1 MIESEGRHG
10 TGWLRAWKLPACLLI
25 LGSGWSLARPET
37 ILLRPGKDSTLIESP
52 SGTLANGSGPAFF
65 AGRISAPSQSLR
77 RALIAFEIAS
87 ALPPGSTIT
96 SARLTLNLSA
106 TSAGPFTVR
115 LHRVLADWG
124 EGAST
129 SSGGAGAPALPGD
142 STWLHRFYDDV
153 FWTAPG
159 GDFSAATSGAVL
171 VDQLGSYSWGPTP
184 EMTADV
190 QSWLDH
196 PEGAYGW
203 MLLGDESVP
212 TTVKRF
218 DSREHPEEANR
229 PLLEVDYVPPC
240 DPAPL
245 GPGSWRRQCAAQEV
259 PASVLACADAAL
271 SDLGLPEIDPCAAV
285 RFETPRACRGRALGK
300 MSVLV
305 LNVCAGL
312 LQTSCPVATVEDA
325 CESTT
330 VGDLLSE
337 LARLI
342 LEGNCRRASGC
353 AGVLD

>member
-1 MIESEGRHG
+1 MIESGGRRRPG
-10 TGWLRAWKLPACLLI
+10 RPRGWRLFASLLI
-25 LGSGWSLARPET
+25 LGSAWSLARPET
-37 ILLRPGKDSTLIESP
+37 VLLRPGKDSTLIESP

-65 AGRISAPSQSLR
+65 AGRISASSQSLR
-77 RALIAFEIAS
+77 RALIAFDIAS

-96 SARLTLNLSA
+96 SVRLSLTLSA
-106 TSAGPFTVR
+106 TTAGPFTVR

-124 EGAST
+124 EGVSS
-129 SSGGAGAPALPGD
+129 SSGGTGAPAQPAD
-142 STWLHRFYDDV
+142 ATWLHRFYDDV

-159 GDFSAATSGAVL
+159 GDFSPEVSGAAL
-171 VDQLGSYSWGPTP
+171 VDQVGSYSWGPTP

-196 PEGAYGW
+196 PEVAHGW
-203 MLLGDESVP
+203 ILIGDESVP

-245 GPGSWRRQCAAQEV
+245 GPGSWRRRCTTQQV
-259 PASVLACADAAL
+259 PAPVLACADAAL
-271 SDLGLPEIDPCAAV
+271 SDLGLPGIDLCANV
-285 RFETPRACRGRALGK
+285 RFETPRDCRARALGK
-300 MSVLV
+300 LSVLV

-312 LQTSCPVATVEDA
+312 LQTSCPVPADEDA
-325 CESTT
+325 CESKT
-330 VGDLLSE
+330 VGDLLDE
-337 LARLI
+337 VARLI